1 MPEQA
6 TVPPR
11 GVDEVREELAA
22 TLDAVG
28 DKLNVRK
35 QLAAMP
41 DRVKASWRRNPV
53 PWIIGGGVA
62 ALVVAGAV
70 AWAFLSDD

>member
-1 MPEQA
+1 MSEA
-6 TVPPR
+6 AARDAET
-11 GVDEVREELAA
+11 VREELAA
-22 TLDAVG
+22 TLDAIG

-53 PWIIGGGVA
+53 PWIIGGGL
-62 ALVVAGAV
+62 ALVVVAGAV